1 MRNASLQLIAA
12 VGLFVI
18 ASASSLEAQYAVTQD
33 STLRGLQKVL
43 VNFIDYE
50 GKVGPETSA
59 QVYNSLTLE
68 LRKAG
73 IRIARDSTDL
83 NLAQDGILNVALIA
97 TPGFSTSLTVRM
109 DLEQHAQLARTK
121 QTLRMVTWYHE
132 DAKSGAPKA
141 LAGPLML
148 DATNKFLSSWL
159 AANGR

>member
-1 MRNASLQLIAA
+1 MRNATVQLIGA
-12 VGLFVI
+12 VSLFIVT
-18 ASASSLEAQYAVTQD
+18 SASPVQAQYAETQD

-43 VNFIDYE
+43 VNFVDYE

-73 IRIARDSTDL
+73 IRIARDSADL
-83 NLAQDGILNVALIA
+83 NLAQDAILNVTLI
-97 TPGFSTSLTVRM
+97 TTSGFSTTLSLRM

-132 DAKSGAPKA
+132 DAKSGLPKA
-141 LAGPLML
+141 VAGPLML
-148 DATNKFLSSWL
+148 DATNQFLSVWL